1 GIVRQ
6 AGCFSFNTDGVGV
19 AVCGRGHPT
28 SMVGD
33 TGCDEV
39 HGAVAGE
46 EQLRQGTTEAGPT
59 VSNNVQGRAVAAL
72 RSSRMVRDDGAN
84 RSHRSVTTRSPPGH
98 LLILHA
104 SVLYS
109 PFEPCSECVC
119 H

>member
-1 GIVRQ
+1 AVL
-6 AGCFSFNTDGVGV
+6 AFNTSGVGF
-19 AVCGRGHPT
+19 AVLGRGHPT

-59 VSNNVQGRAVAAL
+59 VSNNVQGRAVTAL

-84 RSHRSVTTRSPPGH
+84 RSHRSVPTRSPPAD

-104 SVLYS
+104 SILNS
-109 PFEPCSECVC
+109 PF
-119 H
+119 